1 MQQYWK
7 WIWHKIGGVNKLVPN
22 LDSKRKYVL
31 HYRLKKYSDFNTD
44 RRKNAANSF
53 EKDFFKLMNNSTFGK
68 TMESLRKG
76 INVILVN
83 NAKNYKKCISEPCF
97 V

>member
-1 MQQYWK
+1 
-7 WIWHKIGGVNKLVPN
+7 
-22 LDSKRKYVL
+22 
-31 HYRLKKYSDFNTD
+31 
-44 RRKNAANSF
+44 
-53 EKDFFKLMNNSTFGK
+53 MNNSTFGK

>member
-1 MQQYWK
+1 
-7 WIWHKIGGVNKLVPN
+7 
-22 LDSKRKYVL
+22 
-31 HYRLKKYSDFNTD
+31 
-44 RRKNAANSF
+44 
-53 EKDFFKLMNNSTFGK
+53 MNNSTFGK

-83 NAKNYKKCISEPCF
+83 NAKDYKKCLSEPPF